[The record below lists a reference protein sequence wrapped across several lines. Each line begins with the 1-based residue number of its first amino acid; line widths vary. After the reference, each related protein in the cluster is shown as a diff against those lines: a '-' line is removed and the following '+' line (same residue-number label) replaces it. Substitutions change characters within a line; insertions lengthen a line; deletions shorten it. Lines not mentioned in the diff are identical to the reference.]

1 MNDRLLVLKM
11 IAYIEKNLRG
21 QVNAETMAVKP
32 GYSAN
37 RLRQKFY
44 TVQGKYRR
52 FSAKKNMRQIPVNPI

>member
-21 QVNAETMAVKP
+21 QVNAETMAVKS

-37 RLRQKFY
+37 RLR
-44 TVQGKYRR
+44 
-52 FSAKKNMRQIPVNPI
+52 